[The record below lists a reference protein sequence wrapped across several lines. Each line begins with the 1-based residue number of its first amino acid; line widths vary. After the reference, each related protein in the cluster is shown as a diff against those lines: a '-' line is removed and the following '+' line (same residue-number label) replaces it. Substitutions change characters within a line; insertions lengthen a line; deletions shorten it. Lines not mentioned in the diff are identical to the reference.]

1 MGVLRN
7 CLKLIRDRKFEVIFG
22 LMILIYVVPIW
33 RFQYFPTQDGPSH
46 VYNTQVLKD
55 FYDNDYKFGNYYKLN
70 LKLFPNWICY
80 VMMMAFQFVL
90 SPIASEKLLL
100 TIYVIM
106 MAISVYYLLGAYG
119 HKRRLFSFLCFVY
132 IYNFLLLM
140 GFYNFSLAVPLLFFS
155 IGYFWRHKDSINWK
169 SGVVLTLLLVLIYFS
184 HPVPYLLAVI
194 IIAILSVAHFRKR
207 FKGILYNITCLIPS
221 AALFINYMIY
231 SGMMTSNR
239 PPSNFWN
246 MPRLLADFIST
257 KSIVSYNI
265 PEQTR
270 IGYVI
275 FGFTAIML
283 IVTIF
288 SRIKLRNRNL
298 IIELEEKDYLI
309 LGFLVA
315 FGLYI
320 YLPDGIDN
328 QGGFVTSRL
337 SLISS
342 LFLIPLISENIG
354 KIMRKIALVLMIIIA
369 IGNFIYMYD
378 YFDILSFE
386 LEEYTVSVKMIEN
399 NAVMMPLILDKKG
412 NSQVVEIF
420 THAPSYYCLNNGNIN
435 LGNYEAAQH
444 YFPINFR
451 DDFERPTISQVHY
464 TPNEIDFA
472 KLANYVDY
480 IVAFGYDHNILSK
493 VSNNY
498 KMIFTQDRLRI
509 YKRIAKNKK

>member
-22 LMILIYVVPIW
+22 LMILIYVIPIW

-55 FYDNDYKFGNYYKLN
+55 FFDNEYKFGNYYKLN

-80 VMMMAFQFVL
+80 VMMMAFQFAL

-100 TIYVIM
+100 TVYVIM
-106 MAISVYYLLGAYG
+106 MAISVYYLLGAFG
-119 HKRRLFSFLCFVY
+119 HRRRLFSFLCFVY

-155 IGYFWRHKDSINWK
+155 IGYFWRHKDLINWR
-169 SGVVLTLLLVLIYFS
+169 SGVVLSLILVLIYFS

-194 IIAILSVAHFRKR
+194 IIAILTVAHFRKR

-221 AALFINYMIY
+221 FTLFINYMIY
-231 SGMMTSNR
+231 SGMMTSKR

-257 KSIVSYNI
+257 KSLVSYNI
-265 PEQTR
+265 PEQTK

-283 IVTIF
+283 IVTIV

-354 KIMRKIALVLMIIIA
+354 
-369 IGNFIYMYD
+369 
-378 YFDILSFE
+378 
-386 LEEYTVSVKMIEN
+386 
-399 NAVMMPLILDKKG
+399 
-412 NSQVVEIF
+412 
-420 THAPSYYCLNNGNIN
+420 
-435 LGNYEAAQH
+435 
-444 YFPINFR
+444 
-451 DDFERPTISQVHY
+451 
-464 TPNEIDFA
+464 
-472 KLANYVDY
+472 
-480 IVAFGYDHNILSK
+480 
-493 VSNNY
+493 
-498 KMIFTQDRLRI
+498 
-509 YKRIAKNKK
+509 